1 MTREGI
7 IWRDYTPNPA
17 ERRVD
22 YYRKAENV
30 RLADRFMRPPQ
41 PGTLPRPVADG
52 CAKQGDRK

>member
-1 MTREGI
+1 MTRNGI

-22 YYRKAENV
+22 YYRKAENA
-30 RLADRFMRPPQ
+30 RLADRFMQPPQ

-52 CAKQGDRK
+52 CAKQGELK

>member
-7 IWRDYTPNPA
+7 IWRDYTPTPA

-30 RLADRFMRPPQ
+30 RLADRFMQ
-41 PGTLPRPVADG
+41 PKPKGHPHPEADG